1 MKDNLNHQSNKEN
14 QQTVEILSIGTELL
28 LGNILNTNSQWI
40 ADELSILGVN
50 HYRQTTVG
58 DNLDR
63 ICEVIQDCSLR
74 CNLLITTGGL
84 GPTPDDLTTQA
95 IAKTFDVNLFE
106 REYLWDEIV
115 EKLSKKISNIN
126 NSSLKKQC
134 FFPDNAQIINNPR
147 GTAPGMIW
155 EPRKGFTIMTFPG
168 VPSELREM
176 WDQTA
181 RKYITCKFSD
191 ANIFFSNTI
200 KFSGIGES
208 SLSESIDD
216 LLKLKNPTVAPYANL
231 GEVKLRITAKA
242 QNEQE
247 AQKIIN
253 PVKDQLKQKFPKQIF
268 GEDLDTLASVI
279 VRELKI
285 RKQSIVF
292 AESCTGGLLSSSIT
306 SIPGCSE
313 VFKGSI
319 IAYSNELKN
328 SLLSVSKSLLDKYG
342 AVSDEVAKA
351 MAIGAKTNLRST
363 WSIAITGIAGPD
375 GGTKEKPIG
384 LIYFAIAGPKQS
396 FTFKKKFNSI
406 RNRNEIQRLS
416 VNECLNSLRLIL
428 LSTKD

>member
-1 MKDNLNHQSNKEN
+1 
-14 QQTVEILSIGTELL
+14 
-28 LGNILNTNSQWI
+28 
-40 ADELSILGVN
+40 
-50 HYRQTTVG
+50 
-58 DNLDR
+58 
-63 ICEVIQDCSLR
+63 
-74 CNLLITTGGL
+74 
-84 GPTPDDLTTQA
+84 
-95 IAKTFDVNLFE
+95 
-106 REYLWDEIV
+106 
-115 EKLSKKISNIN
+115 
-126 NSSLKKQC
+126 
-134 FFPDNAQIINNPR
+134 
-147 GTAPGMIW
+147 MIW
-155 EPRKGFTIMTFPG
+155 EPKKGFTIMTFPG

-176 WDQTA
+176 WDKTA
-181 RKYITCKFSD
+181 RKYISCKFSD

-208 SLSESIDD
+208 SLSESIND
-216 LLKLKNPTVAPYANL
+216 LLKLTNPTVATYANL

-242 QNEQE
+242 QNEKE
-247 AQKIIN
+247 AQRIIN

-279 VRELKI
+279 VKELKI

-292 AESCTGGLLSSSIT
+292 AESCTGGLLSSTIT

-319 IAYSNELKN
+319 IAYSNELKS
-328 SLLSVSKSLLDKYG
+328 SLLSVSKNLIDKYG